1 MKFANIN
8 YFYLL
13 WILLLLAAFYIY
25 VFKRQRD
32 FLSRW
37 GQLPLVAKLV
47 TNLSLTRRKIKIGL
61 LLGSVF
67 FIMIALAQPQWGYHW
82 EEMRRKGIDIV
93 IVLDTSRSMLT
104 DDVKPNRLSLAKR
117 QIEDLLRMLPGDRVG
132 LVTFA
137 GSSFVQC
144 PLTLDYGAFR
154 LFLDHVDTQN
164 IPLRGTDVGGAIKKA
179 LAVFE
184 KESKNFR
191 AIILI
196 SDGEDHRGL
205 IEGVLKKA
213 KTMGVP
219 IYVVGVGTKEG
230 APIPIVDEEGN
241 RTYLK
246 DRKGNIVLSKLEDV
260 NLKKI
265 ALKTGGAYA
274 SGAIA
279 LDEIYTEKISK
290 MEKRELESAR
300 RKIFEDRYQIPLG
313 LALFLLVL
321 EGIISERKK

>member
-154 LFLDHVDTQN
+154 LFLDLVDTQN
-164 IPLRGTDVGGAIKKA
+164 IP
-179 LAVFE
+179 
-184 KESKNFR
+184 
-191 AIILI
+191 
-196 SDGEDHRGL
+196 
-205 IEGVLKKA
+205 
-213 KTMGVP
+213 
-219 IYVVGVGTKEG
+219 
-230 APIPIVDEEGN
+230 
-241 RTYLK
+241 
-246 DRKGNIVLSKLEDV
+246 
-260 NLKKI
+260 
-265 ALKTGGAYA
+265 
-274 SGAIA
+274 
-279 LDEIYTEKISK
+279 
-290 MEKRELESAR
+290 
-300 RKIFEDRYQIPLG
+300 
-313 LALFLLVL
+313 
-321 EGIISERKK
+321 